1 MPWVPSEK
9 RWTGDDW
16 HGGFWAFSMRSRTSL
31 SFSGVKYFR
40 AWFYPIALWA
50 LIPIFLAA
58 DDLRAWS
65 YLPSVVIALLLALWV
80 GWHRQQSQ
88 SFSAWFRNPD
98 TSLPPLA
105 GGMWEETFAEGYH
118 WRRDQEAQHRLLSA
132 QIVQLRDA
140 LQAMPDVVVL
150 MDERGQLL
158 WVNPSGI
165 RLLQLQW
172 PEDAGK
178 PLAFWLRTPN
188 LRAFLAGEGP
198 PSLQLPAPADAQQ
211 ILEGMRYPLA
221 DAGAL
226 VIFRDVTRIRQLEQV
241 RQDFVANV
249 SHELRSPLTVV
260 RGFLENMLDSPIA
273 ADDEVGSQLRLME
286 QQTLRMQSLVED
298 LLSLARMEAAEANPE
313 HCETLMLADMIH
325 STLDTLA
332 PTIAQKRLQI
342 DTALDS
348 DLGFFAETID
358 LTSIIRNLLEN
369 AIKYTPADRTVS
381 VRWERRLGELLFVVQ
396 DTGEG
401 IAAEHLQRI
410 TERFYR
416 VDKGRSRRMG
426 GTGLGLAIVRHAVER
441 YQGHLEVASEVGR
454 GTTFT
459 AHFPLHLARSVVT
472 DSAVS

>member
-1 MPWVPSEK
+1 MTYEIAANSARDFHFPA
-9 RWTGDDW
+9 T
-16 HGGFWAFSMRSRTSL
+16 
-31 SFSGVKYFR
+31 VKTLR
-40 AWFYPIALWA
+40 AWLFPLGMWA
-50 LIPIFLAA
+50 LIPLFLAV

-65 YLPSVVIALLLALWV
+65 YVPPVLVALVLAVWV

-98 TSLPPLA
+98 THLPPLA
-105 GGMWEETFAEGYH
+105 GGLWEETFADGYH
-118 WRRDQEAQHRLLSA
+118 WRRDQEALQKQLSA
-132 QIVQLRDA
+132 QILQLRDA

-172 PEDAGK
+172 PDDAGK
-178 PLAFWLRTPN
+178 PLAFWLRTPH
-188 LRAFLAGEGP
+188 LRAFLAGDGP
-198 PSLQLPAPADAQQ
+198 SSLQLSAPADSQLQ
-211 ILEGMRYPLA
+211 LEGVRYPLA

-260 RGFLENMLDSPIA
+260 RGFLENLLDGPLA
-273 ADDEVGSQLRLME
+273 ENEEFGGQLHLME

-298 LLSLARMEAAEANPE
+298 LLSLARMEAAAAEPE
-313 HCETLMLADMIH
+313 RCDTVLLAPMIDGL
-325 STLDTLA
+325 LDTLA
-332 PTIAQKRLQI
+332 STISGKNLQI
-342 DTALDS
+342 IRKVDA
-348 DLGFFAETID
+348 DLGIFAEHVD
-358 LTSIIRNLLEN
+358 LTSIVRNLLEN
-369 AIKYTPADRTVS
+369 AVKYTPSGRSITLI
-381 VRWERRLGELLFVVQ
+381 WERGPDLLRLLVQ
-396 DTGEG
+396 DTGDG

-441 YQGHLEVASEVGR
+441 YQGHLLVHSEIGK
-454 GTTFT
+454 GTVFT
-459 AHFPLHLARSVVT
+459 AQFPLSLARPVSSPARTVIK
-472 DSAVS
+472 DS

>member
-1 MPWVPSEK
+1 MK
-9 RWTGDDW
+9 I
-16 HGGFWAFSMRSRTSL
+16 L
-31 SFSGVKYFR
+31 R
-40 AWFYPIALWA
+40 AWIFPLAVWA
-50 LIPIFLAA
+50 LIPLFLAA
-58 DDLRAWS
+58 DKLRAWS
-65 YLPSVVIALLLALWV
+65 YLPPVIIALILAAWV
-80 GWHRQQSQ
+80 AWHRQQSQ

-98 TSLPPLA
+98 TQLPPLA
-105 GGMWEETFAEGYH
+105 GGLWEETFADGYH
-118 WRRDQEAQHRLLSA
+118 WRRDQEARQRQLSA
-132 QIVQLRDA
+132 QILQLRDA

-150 MDERGQLL
+150 MDERGQLV

-172 PEDAGK
+172 PDDVGK
-178 PLAFWLRTPN
+178 PLAFWLRTPD
-188 LRAFLAGEGP
+188 LRAFLSGDGP
-198 PSLQLPAPADAQQ
+198 SSMQLPAPADTQLL
-211 ILEGMRYPLA
+211 LEGVRYPLA

-260 RGFLENMLDSPIA
+260 RGFLENLLDGPL
-273 ADDEVGSQLRLME
+273 ADDEEVGSQLYLME

-298 LLSLARMEAAEANPE
+298 LLSLARMEAAEAEPE
-313 HCETLMLADMIH
+313 RCDTVQISPLVLGLLETLRPAIVE
-325 STLDTLA
+325 
-332 PTIAQKRLQI
+332 KNLQMH
-342 DTALDS
+342 TELNES
-348 DLGFFAETID
+348 LGIFAEQVD

-369 AIKYTPADRTVS
+369 AIKYTPVGRSIT
-381 VRWERRLGELLFVVQ
+381 VRWGQSPDGLRLMVE
-396 DTGEG
+396 DTGDG

-441 YQGHLEVASEVGR
+441 YHGHLDVRSKIGE

-459 AHFPLHLARSVVT
+459 AQFPLSLARDVT
-472 DSAVS
+472 VGTDTVIKPS

>member
-1 MPWVPSEK
+1 M
-9 RWTGDDW
+9 
-16 HGGFWAFSMRSRTSL
+16 
-31 SFSGVKYFR
+31 KYLR
-40 AWFYPIALWA
+40 AWFYPLALWA

-58 DDLRAWS
+58 DDLHAWS
-65 YLPSVVIALLLALWV
+65 YLPLVIIAFLLALWV
-80 GWHRQQSQ
+80 GWHRQQSL
-88 SFSAWFRNPD
+88 SFSAWFRNPS

-105 GGMWEETFAEGYH
+105 GGMWEETF
-118 WRRDQEAQHRLLSA
+118 
-132 QIVQLRDA
+132 A

-172 PEDAGK
+172 PDDAGK
-178 PLAFWLRTPN
+178 PLAFWLRTPH

-273 ADDEVGSQLRLME
+273 ADDEVSSQLRLME

-313 HCETLMLADMIH
+313 HCETLMIAAMIH
-325 STLDTLA
+325 NTLDTLA
-332 PTIAQKRLQI
+332 PAIVQKRLQI
-342 DTALDS
+342 DTALDG
-348 DLGFFAETID
+348 DLGIFAETID

-369 AIKYTPADRTVS
+369 AKDR
-381 VRWERRLGELLFVVQ
+381 
-396 DTGEG
+396 
-401 IAAEHLQRI
+401 
-410 TERFYR
+410 
-416 VDKGRSRRMG
+416 K
-426 GTGLGLAIVRHAVER
+426 
-441 YQGHLEVASEVGR
+441 
-454 GTTFT
+454 
-459 AHFPLHLARSVVT
+459 SVV
-472 DSAVS
+472 

>member
-1 MPWVPSEK
+1 EK
-9 RWTGDDW
+9 RWTDDDW
-16 HGGFWAFSMRSRTSL
+16 HGSLCAFSL
-31 SFSGVKYFR
+31 SPRPLLPFSGVKYLR
-40 AWFYPIALWA
+40 AWFYPVALWA

-65 YLPSVVIALLLALWV
+65 YLPPVIIAFLLALWV

-98 TSLPPLA
+98 TLLPPLA

-150 MDERGQLL
+150 MDARGQLL

-260 RGFLENMLDSPIA
+260 RGFLENMLDSSIA
-273 ADDEVGSQLRLME
+273 ADDEVSSQLRLME

-313 HCETLMLADMIH
+313 HCETLMLADMVH
-325 STLDTLA
+325 NMLNTMA
-332 PTIAQKRLQI
+332 PAIAQKHLQI
-342 DTALDS
+342 NTVLDG

-369 AIKYTPADRTVS
+369 AIKYTPANRTVN
-381 VRWERRLGELLFVVQ
+381 VRWERRPGELLFVVQ
-396 DTGEG
+396 DTGDG

-416 VDKGRSRRMG
+416 VDKGRSRRIG

-441 YQGHLEVASEVGR
+441 YQGHLEVASEVGK
-454 GTTFT
+454 GSAFT
-459 AHFPLHLARSVVT
+459 AHFPLHLARSVVP

>member
-1 MPWVPSEK
+1 VPWVCSEK
-9 RWTGDDW
+9 RWTDDDW
-16 HGGFWAFSMRSRTSL
+16 HGSLCAFSLSPRTL
-31 SFSGVKYFR
+31 LLFSGVKYLR
-40 AWFYPIALWA
+40 AWFYPVALWA

-65 YLPSVVIALLLALWV
+65 YLPPVIIAFLLALWV

-98 TSLPPLA
+98 TLLPPLA

-150 MDERGQLL
+150 MDARGQLL

-260 RGFLENMLDSPIA
+260 RGFLENMLDSAIA
-273 ADDEVGSQLRLME
+273 ADDEVSSQLRLME

-313 HCETLMLADMIH
+313 HCETLMLADMVH
-325 STLDTLA
+325 NMLNTMA
-332 PTIAQKRLQI
+332 PAIAQKRLQI
-342 DTALDS
+342 NTVLDG

-369 AIKYTPADRTVS
+369 AIKYIPANRTVN
-381 VRWERRLGELLFVVQ
+381 VRWERRPSELLFVVQ
-396 DTGEG
+396 DTGDG

-416 VDKGRSRRMG
+416 VDKGRSRRIG

-441 YQGHLEVASEVGR
+441 YQGHLEVASEVGK
-454 GTTFT
+454 GSTFT
-459 AHFPLHLARSVVT
+459 AHFPLHLARSVVP

>member
-1 MPWVPSEK
+1 
-9 RWTGDDW
+9 
-16 HGGFWAFSMRSRTSL
+16 
-31 SFSGVKYFR
+31 
-40 AWFYPIALWA
+40 
-50 LIPIFLAA
+50 
-58 DDLRAWS
+58 
-65 YLPSVVIALLLALWV
+65 
-80 GWHRQQSQ
+80 
-88 SFSAWFRNPD
+88 
-98 TSLPPLA
+98 
-105 GGMWEETFAEGYH
+105 
-118 WRRDQEAQHRLLSA
+118 
-132 QIVQLRDA
+132 
-140 LQAMPDVVVL
+140 
-150 MDERGQLL
+150 
-158 WVNPSGI
+158 SGI

-178 PLAFWLRTPN
+178 PLTFWLRTPH

-273 ADDEVGSQLRLME
+273 ADDEVSSQLRLME

-325 STLDTLA
+325 NTLDTLA
-332 PTIAQKRLQI
+332 PAIAQKRLQI

-369 AIKYTPADRTVS
+369 AIKYTPANRAVS
-381 VRWERRLGELLFVVQ
+381 VRWERRPGELLLVVQ
-396 DTGEG
+396 DTGDG

-441 YQGHLEVASEVGR
+441 YQGHLEVASEVGK

-459 AHFPLHLARSVVT
+459 VHFPLHLARSFLP
-472 DSAVS
+472 DSAMS